1 MLRKLLILLIVGIA
15 LVMIV
20 TVLFE
25 NSPLNSAVKYYG
37 QVTMERV
44 RADVDLQPVVQKGA
58 TYVGSKAC
66 AECHQEIFHVQQN
79 SMHPKMIQDVKANPS
94 VIVADFSTLPEDA
107 SFKREEIVYTIG
119 SKFKQRFM
127 IRKDTPNKEGYP
139 EENYIIGNYQW
150 NTETQKWQG
159 YTPLKDWYHDAW
171 PDDQSMAFTS
181 HTCDGC
187 HFTGFNSQ
195 YQRVEPGINCENC
208 HGPGS
213 QHVADGLKDSIYLA
227 TDHDPQRA
235 MEVCIQCHMRNVDKR
250 LDDPNVEVK
259 DLYEEARDYPY
270 GYEPG
275 MALAK
280 YKKPSALSV
289 DSSKFYSNGIGKKN
303 RMQGNDYIHS
313 TMYKHGITCMNCH
326 EMIRNDSEKLI
337 TVLESHATGMP
348 VAWTR
353 IHDLPDFVYFDHSA
367 HVSRG
372 VGCVSCHGRV
382 DKMEVVSHEELLSMG
397 WCLRCHRH
405 PEEHLRPVEHVT
417 QLDWE
422 PTVDQIE
429 LGKQLME
436 ARGIQPSEDCSTCHR

>member
-326 EMIRNDSEKLI
+326 DPHAADNTAENPRGAGMCMECHKFGSPVGPHQKSAFAHSLHEDGPEAPDCIDCHMPKIGKHTGKSPHTVRTHAFRCIYPQESIDHGLPNACTQCHSDQSNEWAKEKMD
-337 TVLESHATGMP
+337 EWGMTT
-348 VAWTR
+348 WQ
-353 IHDLPDFVYFDHSA
+353 
-367 HVSRG
+367 
-372 VGCVSCHGRV
+372 
-382 DKMEVVSHEELLSMG
+382 
-397 WCLRCHRH
+397 RH
-405 PEEHLRPVEHVT
+405 
-417 QLDWE
+417 
-422 PTVDQIE
+422 
-429 LGKQLME
+429 
-436 ARGIQPSEDCSTCHR
+436 